1 MTRRP
6 DAAGRAALALYREAP
21 WQERAHVHVRWWS
34 APFRRL
40 VHLLPATGPVLEIG
54 CGHGLFS
61 AYAALSAPGR
71 HVVGVDIDADKI
83 AAGQAAAQHLP
94 NLELRVA
101 PDGAVPEG
109 PWAAVAVVDVLYL
122 LPQDAQ
128 RRLLQAA
135 AAQVA
140 PGGRLVVKEMGD
152 SPAWKVRWNRWQ
164 ETLSVRVLRI
174 TEGSRTFTFVPPD
187 VVAGWL
193 REAGLTVTATR
204 LDRGRVHPHH
214 VLVGERTVG

>member
-6 DAAGRAALALYREAP
+6 DAAGRSALALYADAP

-40 VHLLPATGPVLEIG
+40 ERLLPATGPVLEIG

-61 AYAALSAPGR
+61 AYAALSGPGR
-71 HVVGVDIDADKI
+71 RVVGVDIDADKI
-83 AAGQAAAQHLP
+83 AAGAGAAARVP
-94 NLELRVA
+94 NLELAVA
-101 PDGAVPEG
+101 PDGAVPPG
-109 PWAAVAVVDVLYL
+109 PWAAVVVVDVLYL
-122 LPQDAQ
+122 LPADAQ
-128 RRLLQAA
+128 RSLLAAA

-140 PGGRLVVKEMGD
+140 PGGRLVVKEMGA

-174 TEGSRTFTFVPPD
+174 TAGSTTFTFVPPD
-187 VVAGWL
+187 VMAGWL
-193 REAGLTVTATR
+193 RDAGLTVTATR
-204 LDRGRVHPHH
+204 LDAGRVHPHH
-214 VLVGERTVG
+214 VLVGERAAV